1 MGKASTYIDS
11 KSFLDFSGRRESKKY
26 MLSAIKKKKTKPIE
40 GMEND
45 GGVISVKV
53 TFEEIPESRERVSHR
68 KGLKIK

>member
-26 MLSAIKKKKTKPIE
+26 MLSAIKKKTKPIE

-53 TFEEIPESRERVSHR
+53 TFEEIPESRERVSHQ